1 VKESPFNPD
10 PAACRGEARCLHFG
24 ECGGCQSQNLGYP
37 DQLAQKA
44 ALLQTLFAAHW
55 PDPVPV
61 SPSPVVWHYRNKV
74 DPAFAPM
81 RYPEPP
87 PPGFVRET
95 VLGFKRKGRWFWPLD
110 IEECHIGPE
119 GLDTLLG
126 AVRGWYRAAG
136 LRGFDSRSGEGFLRV
151 LLVRDAK
158 RTGERMVV
166 LITRPGPFDPKPF
179 LDAILPVYPAVSVYR
194 GIFSGLADVAA
205 AEELELLHGAPHI
218 TERLCISDPEGAR
231 EFEFRISPMSFFQ
244 TNPTATES
252 LYSAIRAWLRRSA
265 PETLY
270 DLYGGSGGIAF
281 SCADLVRRVWS
292 VESVEDASRD
302 GRENARLNGIDNV
315 YFLTEDVRKYLKR
328 LLEEDGFDP
337 GAAAVIDPPR
347 SGLHPKVLRRLI
359 ELSPARL
366 LYVSCNP
373 KILARELPDFLE
385 HYRLETLEAF
395 DLFPHTRHV
404 EVLAALTAR

>member
-1 VKESPFNPD
+1 MSAAFSPSNAGD
-10 PAACRGEARCLHFG
+10 PQQKARCPYFG
-24 ECGGCQSQNLGYP
+24 ECGGCQSQDLDYLE
-37 DQLAQKA
+37 QLAQKA
-44 ALLQTLFAAHW
+44 AFLESLFGAYW
-55 PDPVPV
+55 PEPIQVT
-61 SPSPVVWHYRNKV
+61 PSPVVWHYRNKV
-74 DPAFAPM
+74 DPAFAPK

-119 GLDTLLG
+119 GLDALLA
-126 AVRGWYRAAG
+126 AVRRWYRQEG
-136 LRGFDSRSGEGFLRV
+136 FRGFDSRTGEGFLRV

-179 LDAILPVYPAVSVYR
+179 LDAILPVYPADSVYR

-205 AEELELLHGAPHI
+205 AEALELLHGAPHI
-218 TERLCISDPEGAR
+218 TERLHIPEPGGVR
-231 EFEFRISPMSFFQ
+231 KLDFRISPMSFFQ
-244 TNPTATES
+244 TNPAATES
-252 LYSAIRAWLRRSA
+252 LYGAIRAWVRRSA

-292 VESVEDASRD
+292 VENVEEASRD
-302 GRENARLNGIDNV
+302 GRENARLNGIDHV
-315 YFLTEDVRKYLKR
+315 YFLSEDVRKYLKR
-328 LLEEDGFDP
+328 LLEEEGFER
-337 GAAAVIDPPR
+337 GAAVVIDPPR
-347 SGLHPKVLRRLI
+347 SGLHPKVIRRLI
-359 ELSPARL
+359 ELTPANL

-373 KILARELPDFLE
+373 KILARELPVFLE
-385 HYRLETLEAF
+385 HYRLDAIEAF

-404 EVLAALTAR
+404 EVLAAFSTR